1 MAASFLRKAIQMS
14 LALWGGDEG
23 GSIMYQGS
31 ELIDSSFTFQPDVLA
46 ACRGGS
52 DKLSWLNAIVIRV
65 KEASFSGCSAMF
77 NICLLGSKMIIVRE
91 QQSSTANLV

>member
-1 MAASFLRKAIQMS
+1 MAASFLRKAIQMN
-14 LALWGGDEG
+14 LALWGGYEG

-31 ELIDSSFTFQPDVLA
+31 ELIDSSFTFQPNVLA
-46 ACRGGS
+46 ACRRGS

-65 KEASFSGCSAMF
+65 KEASFNGCSAMF
-77 NICLLGSKMIIVRE
+77 NICLLGSKMIIIRE